1 MAVDPV
7 VRLEQTI
14 IKLEATR
21 SEQMEKDR
29 TEAEAHREELE
40 KLAAQRNE
48 QGQFQSQEQRDAA
61 QKELDALDRIKASN
75 QEILKSTASTLNIS
89 TTELEARTAQA
100 QFIADQKESLSV
112 MEASIVAQGGIA
124 ADNKEYMKLSLNI
137 QQEIYEN
144 YIDRNKQS

>member
-89 TTELEARTAQA
+89 TRELEARTAQA
-100 QFIADQKESLSV
+100 QFIADQKESL
-112 MEASIVAQGGIA
+112 
-124 ADNKEYMKLSLNI
+124 
-137 QQEIYEN
+137 
-144 YIDRNKQS
+144 